1 MCYQVET
8 TIKEKN
14 LGQRVPGLR
23 TGGGNIGI
31 EVGTTQSSWES
42 VSQGSPHGSSVTST
56 TSICGEAA
64 PRRRPQNQSEEN
76 WLLTY
81 RKCGLDE
88 SPPIQALVSSP
99 VQWANTYLGET
110 AQGIRWDHV

>member
-14 LGQRVPGLR
+14 LGQRGPGLR

-42 VSQGSPHGSSVTST
+42 VSQGSPHGSSVLH
-56 TSICGEAA
+56 
-64 PRRRPQNQSEEN
+64 N
-76 WLLTY
+76 
-81 RKCGLDE
+81 K
-88 SPPIQALVSSP
+88 
-99 VQWANTYLGET
+99 YLWRSCTQEKAT
-110 AQGIRWDHV
+110 EPE